1 MLFED
6 LQEITDYDE
15 TISKFDWVN
24 LFLSILTDGKEYL
37 LVYLYMIVLILTLE
51 IKNMC
56 WMELLSKVSKYLH
69 MQLFF

>member
-6 LQEITDYDE
+6 LQEISDYDE

-51 IKNMC
+51 IKNLC
-56 WMELLSKVSKYLH
+56 
-69 MQLFF
+69 